1 MTEGGL
7 KPFIQRYS
15 VLLAWIVALIAM
27 LGSLYFSEIKE
38 FEPCKLCWIQRI
50 CMYPLALLL
59 GIASYR
65 NERWIIPYALPLS
78 IIGGFFSLYH
88 YMEERIPFLAKVL
101 PCRIGIP
108 CNVPYFEWWGFIT
121 IPLMALVA
129 FVLITVILWIG
140 KSQGE
145 VTSAEE
151 EEI

>member
-1 MTEGGL
+1 MAQSGL

-15 VLLAWIVALIAM
+15 VLLAWGVAMLAL
-27 LGSLYFSEIKE
+27 LGSLFFSEIKL

-78 IIGGFFSLYH
+78 IIGGCFSLYH
-88 YMEERIPFLAKVL
+88 YLEERVPFLAKVL

-108 CNVPYFEWWGFIT
+108 CNIPYFEWWGFIT
-121 IPLMALVA
+121 IPFMALVA
-129 FVLITVILWIG
+129 FIMITIILWIG
-140 KSQGE
+140 RTQVKA
-145 VTSAEE
+145 TFAEE
-151 EEI
+151 EI

>member
-1 MTEGGL
+1 MAQSEFKL
-7 KPFIQRYS
+7 FIQRYS
-15 VLLAWIVALIAM
+15 VLLAWGVALLAM

-50 CMYPLALLL
+50 CMYPLVLLL

-78 IIGGFFSLYH
+78 IIGGCFSAYH

-108 CNVPYFEWWGFIT
+108 CNIPYFEWWGFIT
-121 IPLMALVA
+121 IPFMALVA
-129 FVLITVILWIG
+129 FSLITIILWIG
-140 KSQGE
+140 KAPKQAIFAE
-145 VTSAEE
+145 AEE
-151 EEI
+151 I

>member
-1 MTEGGL
+1 MTESGL
-7 KPFIQRYS
+7 RPFIQRYS

-78 IIGGFFSLYH
+78 IIGGCFSLYH

-101 PCRIGIP
+101 PCKIGIP
-108 CNVPYFEWWGFIT
+108 CNVPYFQWWGFIT
-121 IPLMALVA
+121 IPFMALVA
-129 FVLITVILWIG
+129 FVLITIILWIG
-140 KSQGE
+140 RSQSE
-145 VTSAEE
+145 ATSVEE